1 MRQRLA
7 VPAPLQLHSSEV
19 GSRGEKENLIERRR
33 VMAPSRYW
41 QFPVT
46 GEGKKKG
53 GKEGRKPQSGLEKK
67 REGRLGLTDARMRKE
82 GGGEGGKHKGEV
94 KAKAADAA
102 ASWMDKKRKKYTV
115 PYMAEGREKRE
126 RLWLFPLASP
136 FFHSHA
142 YTVLLF

>member
-82 GGGEGGKHKGEV
+82 GGGEGRGNTRGK
-94 KAKAADAA
+94 
-102 ASWMDKKRKKYTV
+102 
-115 PYMAEGREKRE
+115 
-126 RLWLFPLASP
+126 
-136 FFHSHA
+136 
-142 YTVLLF
+142 